1 MFGSGE
7 AEKSRFPRT
16 RSDKFTA
23 KKNPSAAERLGGGG
37 ERAAGKKEKEED
49 ILEELCDVLP
59 ATLGPHP
66 RVCVVVER
74 GSHHVLL
81 HFDAVL
87 LALVAVIVRHVEP
100 GRDQKGSEGRGGGA
114 SGLYKFKQRV
124 PVCNSP
130 PGLEYVRR
138 PIRRSLFL

>member
-1 MFGSGE
+1 MSGSGGR
-7 AEKSRFPRT
+7 K
-16 RSDKFTA
+16 
-23 KKNPSAAERLGGGG
+23 
-37 ERAAGKKEKEED
+37 KEED

-66 RVCVVVER
+66 RVRVVVER

-100 GRDQKGSEGRGGGA
+100 GGGQRAESEV
-114 SGLYKFKQRV
+114 SEFD
-124 PVCNSP
+124 
-130 PGLEYVRR
+130 
-138 PIRRSLFL
+138 

>member
-1 MFGSGE
+1 MI
-7 AEKSRFPRT
+7 R
-16 RSDKFTA
+16 
-23 KKNPSAAERLGGGG
+23 GGGKRESG
-37 ERAAGKKEKEED
+37 GKKKKEED

-100 GRDQKGSEGRGGGA
+100 GVRGR
-114 SGLYKFKQRV
+114 SQRCV
-124 PVCNSP
+124 N
-130 PGLEYVRR
+130 
-138 PIRRSLFL
+138 FTN